1 MTNIHIDYDNPSAFD
16 NCKTECKDCDK
27 LRIDCY
33 LKESDSWDF
42 NLPEGVVGKFV
53 DMIRTLIR
61 VHPEEE
67 VPHGEASVQITVDEK
82 PAHEH
87 FLTLRW

>member
-1 MTNIHIDYDNPSAFD
+1 MTKIHIEYDNPSAFD
-16 NCKTECKDCDK
+16 NCDVACKDCIEMQGCN
-27 LRIDCY
+27 LT
-33 LKESDSWDF
+33 ESEKWDF
-42 NLPEGVVGKFV
+42 DLPEKIVGKFV